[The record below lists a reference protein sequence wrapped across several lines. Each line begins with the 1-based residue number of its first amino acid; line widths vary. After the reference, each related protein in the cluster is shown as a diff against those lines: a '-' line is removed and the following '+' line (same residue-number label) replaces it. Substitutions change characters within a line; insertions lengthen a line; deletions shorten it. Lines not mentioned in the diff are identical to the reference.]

1 MVEYHLCFMIPPP
14 LRESPAVQGC
24 VTGPFKSVCQLKWA
38 HISVILINCPPL
50 DEVCFLQTHALHIYR
65 YACMTLW
72 ALDFSSASL
81 LELFDQID
89 KYIYLCLKIIKI
101 LFVSGTTEDLL
112 FSVLWFVSLFMTHL
126 ASTLCFVS
134 PSPVSLYYDWG
145 NRLERKKEFSWGNSQ
160 RSATHWCSKSNS
172 KKAAEPTEAHEV
184 WTSYRRPPRM
194 NWS

>member
-1 MVEYHLCFMIPPP
+1 MLSSSTVLPWM
-14 LRESPAVQGC
+14 
-24 VTGPFKSVCQLKWA
+24 KSVFCR
-38 HISVILINCPPL
+38 HMHCIYTG
-50 DEVCFLQTHALHIYR
+50 THVWQEN
-65 YACMTLW
+65 LW

-101 LFVSGTTEDLL
+101 LFESGTTEDLL

-134 PSPVSLYYDWG
+134 PPPVSLYYDWG